1 MGLGEGRGNF
11 VALSPNKLWLCIA
24 AIASIPLLAG
34 AATAIETT
42 IPESVAPITIDRCVI
57 TLQKTPAGGAFSD
70 DVDFTNVS
78 QRAATEVRFRFE
90 IVDAIGRTTGSLTD
104 DKVGEFAPG
113 VPVSHSTAA
122 PTGSSQPRQ
131 AINNVSASSKVVC
144 MVQMVRFD
152 DGSVWNEGDGP
163 VGTGSMI
170 TPPPQPSATPYWQW
184 PFDPPTPP

>member
-1 MGLGEGRGNF
+1 
-11 VALSPNKLWLCIA
+11 VAVSPNKLLLCIA
-24 AIASIPLLAG
+24 AMASIPLLAG
-34 AATAIETT
+34 ASTAIETT
-42 IPESVAPITIDRCVI
+42 IPESVAPITIDRCVV
-57 TLQKTPAGGAFSD
+57 TMQKTPAGDAFSD

-78 QRAATEVRFRFE
+78 QRTATEVRFRLE
-90 IVDAIGRTTGSLTD
+90 IVDPIGRTAGNLSD

-113 VPVSHSTAA
+113 IPVSHSTAA
-122 PTGSSQPRQ
+122 PTNSSQPGQ
-131 AINNVSASSKVVC
+131 TISNIPASSKVVC

-152 DGSVWNEGDGP
+152 DASVWNEGDGP

>member
-1 MGLGEGRGNF
+1 
-11 VALSPNKLWLCIA
+11 VSPNKLWLCIA
-24 AIASIPLLAG
+24 GIASFPLLAG

-42 IPESVAPITIDRCVI
+42 IPESVAPITIDRCDVM
-57 TLQKTPAGGAFSD
+57 LQKTPAGEAFSD

-90 IVDAIGRTTGSLTD
+90 IVDTIGRTTGNLTE

-113 VPVSHSTAA
+113 VSVSHSTAV
-122 PTGSSQPRQ
+122 PTGSSRPQQTIGAVP
-131 AINNVSASSKVVC
+131 ASAKFVC

-163 VGTGSMI
+163 VGTGTMI
-170 TPPPQPSATPYWQW
+170 TPPPQPSATPHWQW

>member
-1 MGLGEGRGNF
+1 M
-11 VALSPNKLWLCIA
+11 ALRRCDGVG
-24 AIASIPLLAG
+24 PLLAD
-34 AATAIETT
+34 ASTAIETT
-42 IPESVAPITIDRCVI
+42 IPESVAPITIDRCVV
-57 TLQKTPAGGAFSD
+57 TLQKTPAGNAFSD

-90 IVDAIGRTTGSLTD
+90 VVDAIGRTAGNLTD

-113 VPVSHSTAA
+113 VPVSHSTAV
-122 PTGSSQPRQ
+122 PTGSNQPQQ
-131 AINNVSASSKVVC
+131 AINAIPASSKVVC

-170 TPPPQPSATPYWQW
+170 TPPPQPSATPYWQF
-184 PFDPPTPP
+184 PFDSPTPP